1 MINTTRLR
9 CTIGWL
15 GMLLPWI
22 VLLMSNIYGY
32 GFPDSISATYYIPT
46 CITPFMIILGSAGLL
61 LFSYKGYDKQDDI
74 VCSIAG
80 VFALGICL
88 FSCAT
93 KGLIARW
100 PAIADLTNVGT
111 FQISPVTSGMLH
123 NICAVGFFGLLAYN
137 SLFLFTKSVTKD
149 KTKMETRKK
158 KRNFIFR
165 ICGVGMTIS
174 LLAIVPVSIFEW
186 WGGVWIIE
194 TVALA
199 FFGVSWLTKANYYP
213 WLFAD
218 QKLNTQQND

>member
-22 VLLMSNIYGY
+22 VLILCSFYGY

-80 VFALGICL
+80 AFALGICL
-88 FSCAT
+88 FSCGT
-93 KGLIARW
+93 YGLISRW
-100 PAIADLTNVGT
+100 SELVVLTNVGT
-111 FQISPVTSGMLH
+111 FQIDPYISGMLH
-123 NICAVGFFGLLAYN
+123 NACALGFFGLLAYN
-137 SLFLFTKSVTKD
+137 SLFLFTKSITKD
-149 KTKMETRKK
+149 KTKMSDGKR
-158 KRNFIFR
+158 KRNVIFR
-165 ICGVGMTIS
+165 VCGIGMIVS
-174 LLAIVPVSIFEW
+174 FLAIIPISIFEW
-186 WGGVWIIE
+186 WGGVWIVE
-194 TVALA
+194 TIALA
-199 FFGVSWLTKANYYP
+199 FFGISWLTKANYYP

-218 QKLNTQQND
+218 KK